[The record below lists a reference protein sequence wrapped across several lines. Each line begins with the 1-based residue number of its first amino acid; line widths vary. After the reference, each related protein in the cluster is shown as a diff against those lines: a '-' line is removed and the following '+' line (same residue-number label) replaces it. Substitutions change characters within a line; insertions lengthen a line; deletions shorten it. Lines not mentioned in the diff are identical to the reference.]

1 MIKYLIKK
9 IAYGLLVLW
18 GVLTLVFFLFQIMPA
33 DPARMMLSQRE
44 DSKQLELIKQKY
56 GFDKSISEQYFLY
69 LNDVSIISFHNN
81 SDIDAY
87 TYLTPGKYKEQQLFS
102 VSSTTVVVKLP
113 YLRESFVKNGKPV
126 TAILSETF
134 PVTMVLAITSIMFAI
149 LFGIILGVLTAI
161 YKDTIWDRSILFFS
175 VLGMSLPSFFS
186 SIIVAWLFAYVL
198 HDFTNLNMTGSLYEV
213 DDYGRG
219 QFLNLKNLILPA
231 LTLGIRPLSVI
242 IQLSRN
248 SMLEVLS
255 MDYVRT
261 ATAKGLSKFVVV
273 FKHALRNALNPVVT
287 VISGWFASL
296 LAGAVFVEYIF
307 AWNGIGKEIVDAL
320 NNLDMPVVMGA
331 VMLIASVFVVINIV
345 VDFTYALIDPRIRLN

>member
-1 MIKYLIKK
+1 MFKYLIRK
-9 IAYGLLVLW
+9 IFYGLLVLW
-18 GVLTLVFFLFQIMPA
+18 GVLTLVFFLFQVIPA

-56 GFDKSISEQYFLY
+56 GFDKPISEQYFLY
-69 LNDVSIISFHNN
+69 LNDVSIVSFHNN
-81 SDIDAY
+81 SDVDSY
-87 TYLTPGKYKEQQLFS
+87 TYLTTGKYNEKSLFS
-102 VSSTTVVVKLP
+102 ISSTTVVLKLP
-113 YLRESFVKNGKPV
+113 YLRESFVKSGKTV
-126 TAILSETF
+126 TSILSETF
-134 PVTMVLAITSIMFAI
+134 PVTMVLAVSSIVFA
-149 LFGIILGVLTAI
+149 IILGIIFGVFAAL
-161 YKDTIWDRSILFFS
+161 YKDTIWDRCILFFS

-186 SIIVAWLFAYVL
+186 AIIIAWLFAYVL
-198 HDFTNLNMTGSLYEV
+198 HDFTSLNMTGSLYEV

-219 QFLNLKNLILPA
+219 QFLNLRNLILPA

-242 IQLSRN
+242 IQLTRN

-331 VMLIASVFVVINIV
+331 VMLIASVFVIINIV